1 MNNLTEKV
9 KAIRVTFVVDEGTN
23 NFLSKGHAFSQ
34 SDELWIWESSEDIDY
49 EVFIPCEECDS
60 RAAMEE
66 YACTNNQG
74 YCSDCCECD
83 EHFPANA
90 IDTNE

>member
-1 MNNLTEKV
+1 MQNLTEKIR
-9 KAIRVTFVVDEGTN
+9 AIRVTFVVDDDVFQ
-23 NFLSKGHAFSQ
+23 FLSRAHMMTENG
-34 SDELWIWESSEDIDY
+34 ELWDWESTEDIDY

-60 RAAMEE
+60 RSAMEN

-83 EHFPANA
+83 EHFPANT
-90 IDTNE
+90 IDTDE